1 MATSPF
7 ENPNKKIVTFSW
19 TGTKYSGDGIAGYGY
34 ADFSISAN
42 IPSDKKDDWR
52 ILAVRDIV
60 TSNGAFIG
68 CCRYID
74 SATATIQIRLFNCT
88 SAIAY
93 PGTITCGLV
102 FANDS
107 NVYFP

>member
-1 MATSPF
+1 MATNLIQ
-7 ENPNKKIVTFSW
+7 NPNKKIVTFSW
-19 TGTKYSGDGIAGYGY
+19 TGTKYSGDGIPGYGY

-42 IPSDKKDDWR
+42 IPSDKKADWW
-52 ILAVRDIV
+52 LMAVRDIV

-68 CCRYID
+68 CCRNID

-88 SAIAY
+88 SATAY

-102 FANDS
+102 FVNERNIYYA
-107 NVYFP
+107 